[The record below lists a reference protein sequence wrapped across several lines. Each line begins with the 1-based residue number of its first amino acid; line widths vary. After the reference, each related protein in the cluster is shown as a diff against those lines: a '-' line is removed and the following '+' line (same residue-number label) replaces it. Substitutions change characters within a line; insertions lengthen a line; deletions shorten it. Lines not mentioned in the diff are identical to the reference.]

1 MNKDASSQSLS
12 PFIKMP
18 KPNWRITWTGL
29 GKLDWVKKW
38 ANSVTLSS
46 NYTCNYNI
54 TSFYTNTS
62 VPDVPQY
69 DYGTEWVRNTL
80 NSNFI
85 PKHTIDQVAIAE
97 QLSPLLKID
106 INLKNSFQL
115 NFEIRKER
123 NLNLSFANNQLTEVT
138 RNGFVLGGGYR
149 FKDVRV
155 TVRTGSGSSRE
166 FKSDILVKADLSIT
180 SNKTVLRK
188 IDQDVNL
195 ISAGTKVT
203 TLNLSG

>member
-1 MNKDASSQSLS
+1 
-12 PFIKMP
+12 
-18 KPNWRITWTGL
+18 
-29 GKLDWVKKW
+29 
-38 ANSVTLSS
+38 
-46 NYTCNYNI
+46 
-54 TSFYTNTS
+54 
-62 VPDVPQY
+62 VPDVDAY

-80 NSNFI
+80 NNNFI
-85 PKHTIDQVAIAE
+85 AKHTIDQVVIQE
-97 QLSPLLKID
+97 QLSPLLKVD

-123 NLNLSFANNQLTEVT
+123 SLSLSFSNTQLTEML
-138 RNGFVLGGGYR
+138 RNGFVVGGGYR

-155 TVRTGSGSSRE
+155 SVRMGQSTRE

-195 ISAGTKVT
+195 VSAGSRIA
-203 TLNLSG
+203 TLNLSGEYSLTEKIILKAFFDMTINTPYISSSYPNSTTEGGFSVKIIL